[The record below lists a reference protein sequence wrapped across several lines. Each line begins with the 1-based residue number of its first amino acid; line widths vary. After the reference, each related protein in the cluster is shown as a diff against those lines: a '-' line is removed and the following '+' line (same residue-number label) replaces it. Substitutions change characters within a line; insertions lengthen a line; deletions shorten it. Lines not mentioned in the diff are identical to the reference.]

1 MKTSKFFALAVIF
14 LTLSS
19 FRFIGLE
26 VKGAQVIRSTDDTNY
41 VVIGAFSIQ
50 RNAIRFTSSASK
62 KNLDAKYAMNQNRNL
77 YYVYVLSTNNHQQAI
92 EEALRLRKDSPYND
106 TWVYHGSFA
115 ATTVKSGTDINPVTQ
130 QPIQAVAEESSQV
143 EAAAM
148 VGVPQSA
155 TSTVS
160 EQAEQGTTQESIA
173 QTKKEE
179 TSEPAAKKD
188 IDTETSGKSFYFKI
202 FRGDDQ
208 QPVEGDVNVIDA
220 ERSRKI
226 GTFAGNTE
234 VRVTDPNNKE
244 GGLSLVCE
252 VFGFRKVQRDI
263 KYETPEGEGIT
274 NENNA
279 TVVPFELVRLQKG
292 DIAVMYNVYF
302 FKDAAVMRP
311 ESRYEVTSLLNMLNE
326 NPKYKIK
333 IHGHTNGGAAG
344 KIISMKEGSDNFFS
358 LNDTKEGVGSAKK
371 LSEVRAEIIRDFL
384 KSNGIAENRMQVKA
398 WGGKRPVYDKHSPQ
412 AQSNVRVEIEI
423 LEN

>member
-1 MKTSKFFALAVIF
+1 MKTSKFFALAIVF

-26 VKGAQVIRSTDDTNY
+26 VKGAQVIRSADDINY
-41 VVIGAFSIQ
+41 VVIGAFSVQ
-50 RNAIRFTSSASK
+50 RNAIRFTTSASQRH
-62 KNLDAKYAMNQNRNL
+62 LDAKYAMNQNRNL
-77 YYVYVLSTNNHQQAI
+77 YYVYVLSTNNHLQAI

-106 TWVYHGSFA
+106 TWVYHGSFTA
-115 ATTVKSGTDINPVTQ
+115 NTAKAGTDINPITQ
-130 QPIQAVAEESSQV
+130 ETISTVPAESSQV
-143 EAAAM
+143 EAAA
-148 VGVPQSA
+148 VAGLSQA
-155 TSTVS
+155 GTNTLS
-160 EQAEQGTTQESIA
+160 EQQEV
-173 QTKKEE
+173 TEVPNTVEE
-179 TSEPAAKKD
+179 TEKEAGEPAARKD
-188 IDTETSGKSFYFKI
+188 VDTETNGKNFYFKI

-208 QPVEGDVNVIDA
+208 QQVEGDVNVIDA

-234 VRVTDPNNKE
+234 VRVADPNNKE
-244 GGLSLVCE
+244 GKISLVCD

-263 KYETPEGEGIT
+263 NYELPEGEGVT
-274 NENNA
+274 SENNS
-279 TVVPFELVRLQKG
+279 TVIPFELVRLQKG

-371 LSEVRAEIIRDFL
+371 LSEVRAVIIRDFL
-384 KSNGIAENRMQVKA
+384 KSNGVAESRMQVKA
-398 WGGKRPVYDKHSPQ
+398 WGGKRPIYDKLSPQ